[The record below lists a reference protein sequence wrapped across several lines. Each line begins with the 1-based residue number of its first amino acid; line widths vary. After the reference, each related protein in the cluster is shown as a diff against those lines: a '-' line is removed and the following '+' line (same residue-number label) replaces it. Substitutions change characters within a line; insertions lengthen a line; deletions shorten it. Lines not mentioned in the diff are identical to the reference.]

1 MVTVDTAGPVGT
13 EPQWV
18 HEHRGTVWHSGGG
31 AQWDTVGLQGH
42 TGTTGTQGYTGTQ
55 GHTGTPRAT
64 QGRPGGIQGTHAQ
77 AHMGHR
83 QGRADT
89 QTHRHKDTETQSHRD
104 TDRHRHTETQRHRD
118 RETER
123 QRSTETVGRWVGVG
137 DVVPRPHEM
146 TICHIP

>member
-1 MVTVDTAGPVGT
+1 MVTVDTDGPVGT

-18 HEHRGTVWHSGGG
+18 YAHRGAVGHSGG
-31 AQWDTVGLQGH
+31 DTVGHSGSAGAH
-42 TGTTGTQGYTGTQ
+42 RHHRHPGVHRHPGAHRDTQ
-55 GHTGTPRAT
+55 GHTGTPRGHT
-64 QGRPGGIQGTHAQ
+64 GHTCTSPQ
-77 AHMGHR
+77 GHR
-83 QGRADT
+83 QGRAGA

-104 TDRHRHTETQRHRD
+104 AERHRYTETQRHRD
-118 RETER
+118 TETER